1 MQFIDERRELIDL
14 IVVEKCM
21 TMEEQNEQ
29 SDILSSPKHRD
40 FYLLLQRKLK
50 CMIRS
55 CETLSTGMVEVGGGD
70 MRAFC
75 ARTISEHGYNIFK
88 ETKVGFFIERAV
100 EWSKKN
106 LAFIPFVDTIGSVFQ
121 VIVTMKDERD
131 RYVGLARV
139 ADFAT
144 MACLPRYGAT
154 SLDVTIEKVARH
166 FVRARNSSLSS
177 KFVEKKDQFGKLKQ
191 LMINLLA
198 DSGNTPAKEQASKAA
213 DCAFAHIMKPSEDSI
228 LVDVLNDSIHG
239 VGLAEALAATILG
252 ISVHDLKQLE
262 PFSAS
267 PPADAIRPTNDTPSV
282 NVPTANVSNVGLSG
296 TSVSTTTASFQSAAY
311 ASSDVVAKLAA
322 KLQKQEEMNQAQE
335 ELIRKQNETIQQQQE
350 FQSQLRKDIEYI
362 KKKVKDSNPEPTS
375 DGGLVFADKYEESKD
390 AVQNLSTT
398 VNYLRDRQLMTESRM
413 TNFAERIEDL
423 GSDMDQ
429 HKELILQQ
437 MNRRQKAQFQRQ
449 QEKKKTKWE
458 NGKEEQ
464 LQTRIVGDDG
474 RIKELKMGPTGGWS
488 RGEDEGEDD
497 DTYSV

>member
-1 MQFIDERRELIDL
+1 MQNENQSIVNRLSQLDSSLQFIDERRDLLDL
-14 IVVEKCM
+14 IVVEKC
-21 TMEEQNEQ
+21 TTIEEQNEQ
-29 SDILSSPKHRD
+29 NAILASPKHRD

-50 CMIRS
+50 CMIKS
-55 CETLSTGMVEVGGGD
+55 CESLSTGMVRVAGGD

-75 ARTISEHGYNIFK
+75 AKTISEHGYNIFK

-106 LAFIPFVDTIGSVFQ
+106 LAFIPFVDTIGSIFQ

-139 ADFAT
+139 ADFAA
-144 MACLPRYGAT
+144 MACLPHYGAT

-166 FVRARNSSLSS
+166 FVRARIGSPSC

-267 PPADAIRPTNDTPSV
+267 PPADAIRPTNDTPCV
-282 NVPTANVSNVGLSG
+282 NVPTANVSNVVLSG

-413 TNFAERIEDL
+413 ATFAERIEDL

-437 MNRRQKAQFQRQ
+437 MNRRQKAQFLQQ
-449 QEKKKTKWE
+449 QEEKKR
-458 NGKEEQ
+458 NGRTE
-464 LQTRIVGDDG
+464 
-474 RIKELKMGPTGGWS
+474 M
-488 RGEDEGEDD
+488 
-497 DTYSV
+497 

>member
-1 MQFIDERRELIDL
+1 MQNENQSIVNRLSQLDSSLQFIDERRDLLDL
-14 IVVEKCM
+14 IVVEKC
-21 TMEEQNEQ
+21 TTIEEQNEQ
-29 SDILSSPKHRD
+29 NAILASPKHRD

-50 CMIRS
+50 CMIQS
-55 CETLSTGMVEVGGGD
+55 CETLSTGMVRVAGGD

-75 ARTISEHGYNIFK
+75 AKTISEHGYNIFK
-88 ETKVGFFIERAV
+88 ETKVGFFVERAV

-121 VIVTMKDERD
+121 VIVTMKDDRD

-144 MACLPRYGAT
+144 MSCLPHYGAT

-166 FVRARNSSLSS
+166 FVRARIGSPSC

-267 PPADAIRPTNDTPSV
+267 PPADAIRPTNDTPCV
-282 NVPTANVSNVGLSG
+282 NVPTANVSNVVLSG

-311 ASSDVVAKLAA
+311 ASSDVVAELAA
-322 KLQKQEEMNQAQE
+322 KLQKHEEMNQTQE
-335 ELIRKQNETIQQQQE
+335 ELIRKQNETIQRQQE
-350 FQSQLRKDIEYI
+350 LQSQLRKDIAYI

-437 MNRRQKAQFQRQ
+437 MNRRQKAQFLQQ
-449 QEKKKTKWE
+449 QEEKKR
-458 NGKEEQ
+458 NGRTE
-464 LQTRIVGDDG
+464 
-474 RIKELKMGPTGGWS
+474 M
-488 RGEDEGEDD
+488 
-497 DTYSV
+497 